1 MMKKFIIKRAMTGV
15 WGAPKHELD
24 KAGEA
29 SEAVLIEMRAE
40 GKEIQHEQSYVAG
53 DAIYCIYN
61 AASADL
67 IREHAERSNGVATE
81 ITEIAT
87 LIKHNTSVVS

>member
-1 MMKKFIIKRAMTGV
+1 MKKFIIKRAMTGV
-15 WGAPKHELD
+15 SGATKHELD
-24 KAGEA
+24 KSGKA

-40 GKEIQHEQSYVAG
+40 GKEIQQEQSYVAG
-53 DAIYCIYN
+53 DTIYCIYH

-81 ITEIAT
+81 ITEITT

>member
-1 MMKKFIIKRAMTGV
+1 MKKFIIKRAMTGV
-15 WGAPKHELD
+15 SGATKHELD
-24 KAGEA
+24 KSGKA

-40 GKEIQHEQSYVAG
+40 GKEIQQEQSYVAG

-61 AASADL
+61 AASVDL

-81 ITEIAT
+81 ITEITT